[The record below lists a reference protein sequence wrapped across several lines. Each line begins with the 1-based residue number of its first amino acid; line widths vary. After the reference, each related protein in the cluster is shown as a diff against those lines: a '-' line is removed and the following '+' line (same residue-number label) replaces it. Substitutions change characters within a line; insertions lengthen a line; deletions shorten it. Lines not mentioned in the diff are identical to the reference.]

1 MFEMVF
7 CNHHAS
13 AQALANLDWI
23 QRRKS
28 KQSKLSRWVVAF
40 LLWEHSFIAS
50 CRHFLGAS
58 SWMFVCLFD
67 CLGVCLFFCL
77 FVCSFVFVCLLHFW
91 HEWQVLC
98 ELPHIFYF
106 RRNLEQWWKCSKSF
120 ISNIIWIYSHWLHW
134 RRKNGCMITNLKG
147 KDSLCFFSGHFSKF
161 VFHDKNDR

>member
-58 SWMFVCLFD
+58 SWMFVCLIVWVFA
-67 CLGVCLFFCL
+67 CFFVCLFALLCL
-77 FVCSFVFVCLLHFW
+77 FVYCTFGMSGKYCVSC
-91 HEWQVLC
+91 
-98 ELPHIFYF
+98 PANFYF

-134 RRKNGCMITNLKG
+134 RRKNGCMITNFKG
-147 KDSLCFFSGHFSKF
+147 KSSLYFFSGHFSKF
-161 VFHDKNDR
+161 VVHDKNEH